1 MDILLFENFSKR
13 KNSTKR
19 PDDASGTADNVVL
32 KDAASIVSPTF
43 ILARTDSKWNYI
55 KWAGRYYYVDDIV
68 RNNAKMSEYRCS
80 LDVLAT
86 FRTNIRESSAYIVRS
101 AYTTDRTKQDPLV
114 SIFNGYANRSTDS
127 EDFVLYSTDY
137 SYVLTI
143 DGTSGKCVYV
153 MSLLKYLELI
163 QWIFQSSDFVSLFE
177 YIKRIVRVPIAVKD
191 LQQEEAEIVIGLQPT
206 GIRAGISFAPVQRLN
221 NVLLGYYELN
231 KAYNDWRDYDGRIST
246 LSILIC
252 GQLINIDPYY
262 MAYSLSYD
270 FTYDP
275 LTSTAYVIIKSN
287 NTIIAHFNVTYG
299 CDIQLSAVTPNF
311 GSIINNSLQSAAGLM
326 ESQSDKLSIIADPSF
341 LNSAL
346 SAYVSAAHPP
356 TTIAGSTASNASMY
370 TFAKIWW
377 SYTQHLTAL
386 PQNIGYPTYEHR
398 KLNVSG
404 YIQTLDANVE
414 CDFIPNVSDQINSA
428 LDSGVYME

>member
-1 MDILLFENFSKR
+1 MEILLFDNFSKR

-32 KDAASIVSPTF
+32 KDATSLVNPTF
-43 ILARTDSKWNYI
+43 LLARTDSKWNYI

-68 RNNAKMSEYRCS
+68 RNNAKLSEYKCS
-80 LDVLAT
+80 LDILAT
-86 FRTNIRESSAYIVRS
+86 FRTAIRDSSAYIVRS
-101 AYTTDRTKQDPLV
+101 TYTTDRTKQDPLV
-114 SIFNGYANRSTDS
+114 SVFNGYTGRSTAS

-153 MSLLKYLELI
+153 MPVLKYLELI
-163 QWIFQSSDFVSLFE
+163 QWIFQSSDFVSLFD
-177 YIKRIVRVPIAVKD
+177 YIKRIVRVPIAVED

-221 NVLLGYYELN
+221 NIMLGHYQLD
-231 KAYNDWRDYDGRIST
+231 KAYNDWRNYDGRISS
-246 LSILIC
+246 LSVLIC

-262 MAYSLSYD
+262 IAYSLAYD

-287 NTIIAHFNVTYG
+287 NAIIAHFNVNYG
-299 CDIQLSAVTPNF
+299 CDIQLSAVTPNV
-311 GSIINNSLQSAAGLM
+311 GSIINNSIQSAASLM
-326 ESQSDKLSIIADPSF
+326 ESQSDKVAIIADPSF
-341 LNSAL
+341 LTPAL
-346 SAYVSAAHPP
+346 NAYTAAAHPS
-356 TTIAGSTASNASMY
+356 TTIAGSTTSNASMY
-370 TFAKIWW
+370 TYKIIWW
-377 SYTQHLTAL
+377 SYLQHVTAL
-386 PQNIGYPTYEHR
+386 PKNIGYPTYEHR
-398 KLNVSG
+398 KLDVSG

-414 CDFIPNVSDQINSA
+414 CDFIPNVSDQINSM
-428 LDSGVYME
+428 LNSGVYME